1 MQPPEFLPPTAAGSV
16 TSPPSKTI
24 YTFREE
30 IPLRLSEI
38 CVNRPVFAF
47 MLIMFMVVLGIFSFM
62 DLGVDLFPQSDPA
75 TINVRLRLPGASPEE
90 MVSQVS
96 LPIEEAVSSV
106 SGISEIRGRV
116 SEGSASVELEFV
128 LERDI
133 SSAVEDVREKVSGAM
148 RRLPPNIQPPVV
160 QKSELDRDPVI
171 TVALSGN
178 RPVRELTEIADKQV
192 RRALE
197 TVDGVAAIDIGGARN
212 RQINVFLD
220 IDKLNA
226 YNLTAQ
232 DVERAVREENVETPG
247 GRMVNGPQEVGVRT
261 MGRVTSVE
269 EFNDII
275 IKNVNGSNIRLKDI
289 GFAEDG
295 MAEKRT
301 YAYLRGE
308 PAVVMG
314 VQRQTGTN
322 AVQVVDGVLARLDM
336 IKQQLPA
343 GVKTEVVKETASYI
357 RASVKALEE
366 HLILGSLLASFIVF
380 LFIRDWRTVL
390 ISALAIPASIITTF
404 TVLRMMDFTLNSMTL
419 LGLTLAVGIVIDDAI
434 IVLENIV
441 RFLEE
446 KDMPPKEAAIQAT
459 REISL
464 AVVATT
470 ISLVII
476 FVPIAFM
483 SGYARRF
490 LNEFGW
496 TMAVS
501 ILVSM
506 LVAFTVTPSLAAW
519 LLRRKGGAHVP
530 HHMLQPNWIERIYL
544 SVLRWSLDH
553 RWVIVGVCCLTFAST
568 FYLNQHIGRDWM
580 PQEDQSELGLFLEL
594 PEGSSLALNERITRE
609 MLAKVDKIP
618 GVTLTVPA
626 TSQHIDRVTM
636 SYSTVRLAPPDQREP
651 IEVMGQHVRE
661 AIKDYAQYRPRVNF
675 PNVLGGRDTF
685 SPIRLQILG
694 PDIDKLVALSKT
706 ALIEMQKEPSLTDLK
721 ANLNL
726 NNPEIQ
732 VTIDRQ
738 LASDLG
744 VRVSDIAGAVR
755 LLMSGEDEISTF
767 KENSE
772 QYPVTMRLMPGQ
784 RDDPNVVSRLLIPSG
799 KLGLIR
805 LDSVARLE
813 RGVGPSRIDRYAR
826 QFSVGLYGNVAKG
839 HSLGEAAAASTA
851 AIDRVG
857 MPAGYR
863 TAFSG
868 QVKVLEE
875 TTQNM
880 IMAIGLAS
888 IFMYMVLAAQFES
901 LIHPFI
907 ILATLPLSIP
917 FALLSLIATGR
928 TLNLFSALGVLLLLG
943 IVKKN
948 GILQIDYMN
957 HLRNEGFP
965 LRKAIMEA
973 NRVRLR
979 PILMTTL
986 AIIAG
991 LIPTAVGMGV
1001 GASQRSAIAVT
1012 IIGGQSLCLV
1022 LTLLVVP
1029 VGYSLIEDARAWLTR
1044 GKHAPVTSPAHG
1056 D

>member
-1 MQPPEFLPPTAAGSV
+1 
-16 TSPPSKTI
+16 
-24 YTFREE
+24 
-30 IPLRLSEI
+30 
-38 CVNRPVFAF
+38 
-47 MLIMFMVVLGIFSFM
+47 MLIMFMVVLGVFSFM

-75 TINVRLRLPGASPEE
+75 TIYVRLRLPGASPEE

-96 LPIEEAVSSV
+96 LPVEEAVSSV
-106 SGISEIRGRV
+106 SGIEEIRGMV
-116 SEGSASVELEFV
+116 TEGSATVMITFV

-133 SSAVEDVREKVSGAM
+133 NSAVEDIREKVSGAM

-160 QKSELDRDPVI
+160 QKAELDRDPVVTI
-171 TVALSGN
+171 AVFGN
-178 RPVRELTEIADKQV
+178 RSVRELTEVADKQV
-192 RRALE
+192 RRSLE
-197 TVDGVAAIDIGGARN
+197 TVDGVAAIDIGGARS
-212 RQINVFLD
+212 RQINLFLD
-220 IDKLNA
+220 INKLNA

-232 DVERAVREENVETPG
+232 DVERAVRTENIEAPG
-247 GRMVNGPQEVGVRT
+247 GRMINGPQEVGVRT
-261 MGRVTSVE
+261 MGRVESVQ

-275 IKNVNGSNIRLKDI
+275 IKNVAGAPVRLRDI

-301 YAYLRGE
+301 FAYLRGQ
-308 PAVVMG
+308 PAVTMG
-314 VQRQTGTN
+314 IQRQTGTN
-322 AVQVVDGVLARLDM
+322 TVEVVDGVLAKLEQV
-336 IKQQLPA
+336 KQQLPS
-343 GVKTEVVKETASYI
+343 GVKTELIKEQATYI
-357 RASVKALEE
+357 RASVAALEE
-366 HLILGSLLASFIVF
+366 HLVLGSLLASLIVF

-390 ISALAIPASIITTF
+390 ISALAIPTSIVTTF
-404 TVLRMMDFTLNSMTL
+404 TVLRVMDFTLNSMTL

-446 KDMPPKEAAIQAT
+446 KNLPPKEAAIQAT
-459 REISL
+459 KEISL

-490 LNEFGW
+490 LNQFGW

-501 ILVSM
+501 IMVSM
-506 LVAFTVTPSLAAW
+506 LVAFTVTPSLAAR
-519 LLRRKGGAHVP
+519 LLRRKGAAGGHKP
-530 HHMLQPNWIERIYL
+530 HGHHEPNWIERIYL
-544 SVLRWSLDH
+544 GTLTWSLNH
-553 RWVIVGVCCLTFAST
+553 RWVIVGICLVTLGST
-568 FYLNQHIGRDWM
+568 YFLNQRIGRDWM
-580 PQEDQSELGLFLEL
+580 PQEDQSELGIFLEL
-594 PEGSSLALNERITRE
+594 PEGSSLERTERVTME
-609 MLAKVDKIP
+609 MLAKIDKVP
-618 GVTLTVPA
+618 GVILTVPG
-626 TSQHIDRVTM
+626 SSSFLDRVTM
-636 SYSTVRLAPPDQREP
+636 SFSTVLLAPPSERGS
-651 IEVMGQHVRE
+651 IEEMGQKVRE
-661 AIKDYAQYRPRVNF
+661 AIKDYAQYRPRINF

-685 SPIRLQILG
+685 APIRLQILG
-694 PDIDKLVALSKT
+694 PDINKLVTISKDALV
-706 ALIEMQKEPSLTDLK
+706 EMQKEPSLTDLK

-726 NNPEIQ
+726 NNPELQ

-767 KENSE
+767 KEDSE

-784 RDDPNVVSRLLIPSG
+784 RDDPTVVSRLLVPSAR
-799 KLGLIR
+799 LGLIR
-805 LDSVARLE
+805 LDSVASLE
-813 RGVGPSRIDRYAR
+813 RGLGPSRIDRYAR
-826 QFSVGLYGNVAKG
+826 QFSVGIYGNVASG
-839 HSLGEAAAASTA
+839 HALGEAADAATA
-851 AIDRVG
+851 AIERVG
-857 MPAGYR
+857 MPVGYQSV
-863 TAFSG
+863 FSG

-875 TTQNM
+875 TTANM
-880 IMAIGLAS
+880 LMAISLAS

-901 LIHPFI
+901 LLHPFI
-907 ILATLPLSIP
+907 IMATLPLSIP
-917 FALLSLIATGR
+917 FALFSLIATGR

-957 HLRNEGFP
+957 HLRAEGLP
-965 LRKAIMEA
+965 LRQAILEA

-986 AIIAG
+986 SIIAG

-1012 IIGGQSLCLV
+1012 IIGGQSLCLI

-1029 VGYSLIEDARAWLTR
+1029 VGYSLIEDARAWFAR
-1044 GKHAPVTSPAHG
+1044 GKRSEEALASPAHG

>member
-1 MQPPEFLPPTAAGSV
+1 
-16 TSPPSKTI
+16 
-24 YTFREE
+24 
-30 IPLRLSEI
+30 
-38 CVNRPVFAF
+38 
-47 MLIMFMVVLGIFSFM
+47 MLIMFMVVLGVFSFM

-75 TINVRLRLPGASPEE
+75 TIYVRLRLPGASPEE

-96 LPIEEAVSSV
+96 LPVEEAVSSV
-106 SGISEIRGRV
+106 SGIEEIRGMV
-116 SEGSASVELEFV
+116 TEGSATVMITFV

-133 SSAVEDVREKVSGAM
+133 NSAVEDIREKVSGAM

-160 QKSELDRDPVI
+160 QKAELDRDPVVTI
-171 TVALSGN
+171 AVFGN
-178 RPVRELTEIADKQV
+178 RSVRELTEVADKQV
-192 RRALE
+192 RRSLE
-197 TVDGVAAIDIGGARN
+197 TVDGVAAIDIGGARS
-212 RQINVFLD
+212 RQINLFLD
-220 IDKLNA
+220 INKLNA

-232 DVERAVREENVETPG
+232 DVERAVRTENIEAPG
-247 GRMVNGPQEVGVRT
+247 GRMINGPQEVGVRT
-261 MGRVTSVE
+261 MGRVESVQ

-275 IKNVNGSNIRLKDI
+275 IKNVAGAPVRLRDI
-289 GFAEDG
+289 GYAEDG

-301 YAYLRGE
+301 FAWLRGQ
-308 PAVVMG
+308 PAVTMG
-314 VQRQTGTN
+314 IQRQTGTN
-322 AVQVVDGVLARLDM
+322 TVEVVDGVLAKLETV
-336 IKQQLPA
+336 KGQLPS
-343 GVKTEVVKETASYI
+343 GVKTELIKEQATYI
-357 RASVKALEE
+357 RASVAALEE
-366 HLILGSLLASFIVF
+366 HLVLGSLLASLIVF

-390 ISALAIPASIITTF
+390 ISALAIPTSIITTF
-404 TVLRMMDFTLNSMTL
+404 TVLRVMDFTLNSMTL

-446 KDMPPKEAAIQAT
+446 KNLPPKEAAIQAT
-459 REISL
+459 KEISM

-490 LNEFGW
+490 LNQFGW

-506 LVAFTVTPSLAAW
+506 LVAFTVTPSLAAR
-519 LLRRKGGAHVP
+519 LLRRKGAAGGHKAHG
-530 HHMLQPNWIERIYL
+530 HHEPNWIERAYL
-544 SVLRWSLDH
+544 GILTWSLNH
-553 RWVIVGVCCLTFAST
+553 RWVIVGICLVTLGST
-568 FYLNQHIGRDWM
+568 YFLNQRIGRDWM
-580 PQEDQSELGLFLEL
+580 PQEDQSELGIFLEL
-594 PEGSSLALNERITRE
+594 PEGSSLERTERVTLE
-609 MLAKVDKIP
+609 MLGKIEKVP
-618 GVTLTVPA
+618 GVILTVPG
-626 TSQHIDRVTM
+626 SSLFLDRVTM
-636 SYSTVRLAPPDQREP
+636 SFSTVLLAPPSERGS
-651 IEVMGQHVRE
+651 IEEMGQKVRE
-661 AIKDYAQYRPRVNF
+661 AIKEYAQYRPRINF

-694 PDIDKLVALSKT
+694 PDINKLVPISKAAL
-706 ALIEMQKEPSLTDLK
+706 LEMQKEPSLTDLK

-726 NNPEIQ
+726 NNPELQ

-767 KENSE
+767 KEDSE

-784 RDDPNVVSRLLIPSG
+784 RDDPTVVSRLLVPSAR
-799 KLGLIR
+799 LGLIR
-805 LDSVARLE
+805 LDSVASLE
-813 RGVGPSRIDRYAR
+813 RGLGPSRIDRYAR
-826 QFSVGLYGNVAKG
+826 QFSVGIYGNVASG
-839 HSLGEAAAASTA
+839 HALGEAADAATA
-851 AIDRVG
+851 ALERVG
-857 MPAGYR
+857 MPVGYQSV
-863 TAFSG
+863 FSG

-875 TTQNM
+875 TTANM
-880 IMAIGLAS
+880 LMAISLAS

-901 LIHPFI
+901 LLHPFI
-907 ILATLPLSIP
+907 IMATLPLSIP
-917 FALLSLIATGR
+917 FALFSLIATGR
-928 TLNLFSALGVLLLLG
+928 SLNLFSALGVLLLLG

-957 HLRNEGFP
+957 HLRAEGLP
-965 LRKAIMEA
+965 LRQAILEA

-986 AIIAG
+986 SIIAG
-991 LIPTAVGMGV
+991 LIPTAIGMGV

-1012 IIGGQSLCLV
+1012 IIGGQSLCLI

-1029 VGYSLIEDARAWLTR
+1029 VGYSLIEDARAWFAR
-1044 GKHAPVTSPAHG
+1044 GKRSEEAVISPAHG